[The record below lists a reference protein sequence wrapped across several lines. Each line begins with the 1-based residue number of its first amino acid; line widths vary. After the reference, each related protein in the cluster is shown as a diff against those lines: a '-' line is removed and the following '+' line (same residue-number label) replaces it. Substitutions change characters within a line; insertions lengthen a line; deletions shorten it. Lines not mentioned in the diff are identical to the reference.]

1 MLARTCPPR
10 AKAAII
16 LEHAMPET
24 FQQYRKRVLGYLEM
38 MGQQDPI
45 KVQKATPA
53 KLERLIKGVP
63 RKVLQR
69 RPAPGKWS
77 VVEILGHLAD
87 AELAIAWRL
96 RIMLAQSGA
105 PLLWFDQDIWT
116 KKFRHQSADPRKLI
130 ELFCVLRQSN
140 LSLLKSVPRR
150 EWKRCYGIHE
160 VRGRQTV
167 ADFVLMEAAHDLNHL
182 QQIAGILRQ

>member
-1 MLARTCPPR
+1 
-10 AKAAII
+10 
-16 LEHAMPET
+16 MPET
-24 FQQYRKRVLGYLEM
+24 FQQYRKRVLGYLEE
-38 MGQQDPI
+38 MGGRDPI

-53 KLERLIKGVP
+53 KLKRLIRGVP
-63 RKVLQR
+63 RKTLQQ

-130 ELFCVLRQSN
+130 ELFCALRQSN
-140 LSLLKSVPRR
+140 LALLKTVPRQ
-150 EWKRCYGIHE
+150 EWKRCYGVHE

-182 QQIAGILRQ
+182 QQIAGILGR